1 MADEKFLLKTS
12 EASFRRVA
20 FVSIS
25 LSTFATLVC
34 VISVPLFCNYLQ
46 TMNAVLQNEVDF
58 CKLRSA
64 NIWKEVTRTQVSY
77 AIPITLSVN
86 FFSKWLLKLGFVKHL
101 DIIIRARKYR
111 IIVIPTLHYSFR
123 LRAHAHQHELR
134 SKRQTDGCCG
144 CGHAPQGPPGP
155 PGPDGVDG
163 PDGEQG
169 PPGRDGP
176 DAPKPRTPSNLE
188 WCFECDP
195 SPQGPPGR
203 QGPKGPRGIPGP
215 RGPNGIPGAA
225 GPPGV
230 RGPRGPS

>member
-1 MADEKFLLKTS
+1 MVRCEYFYSCCLMVRKYQQSKWSLIKNIFQTGMADEKFLLKTS

-123 LRAHAHQHELR
+123 LRVHL
-134 SKRQTDGCCG
+134 
-144 CGHAPQGPPGP
+144 
-155 PGPDGVDG
+155 
-163 PDGEQG
+163 
-169 PPGRDGP
+169 
-176 DAPKPRTPSNLE
+176 
-188 WCFECDP
+188 
-195 SPQGPPGR
+195 
-203 QGPKGPRGIPGP
+203 
-215 RGPNGIPGAA
+215 
-225 GPPGV
+225 
-230 RGPRGPS
+230 